1 MPAILVVDDDRAI
14 RDMIRLALTRGG
26 YEVLEAGNALD
37 ARQIISTRIPDL
49 ILLDWMMPGQT
60 GFAFANPVCP
70 GIIQSSRMMPGQTGF
85 AFASALQKDPRY
97 RQIPVIMLTA
107 RDQEEDKVAALETG
121 ADDYVA
127 KPFSVSE
134 LLARIKAVLRRT
146 GRDTDGGI
154 LATGSLRL
162 DPESH
167 RATANDMPLELPPAE
182 FQLLMFFMTHPERV
196 YSRQQLID
204 GVWGTSSQVEE
215 RTIDVHIRR
224 LRMAL
229 EPFGHDKLIQT
240 VRGSG
245 YRLSTQE

>member
-1 MPAILVVDDDRAI
+1 MPVILVVDDDPAI

-26 YEVLEAGNALD
+26 HEVLEAGNALN
-37 ARQIISTRIPDL
+37 ARQLITSRVPDL

-60 GFAFANPVCP
+60 GFEFA
-70 GIIQSSRMMPGQTGF
+70 R
-85 AFASALQKDPRY
+85 ALQKDPRH

-107 RDQEEDKVAALETG
+107 RDQDEDKVAALEAG

-127 KPFSVSE
+127 KPFSVTE
-134 LLARIKAVLRRT
+134 LLARIKAVLRRASPDRT
-146 GRDTDGGI
+146 KEI
-154 LATGSLRL
+154 LATGSLHL
-162 DPESH
+162 DPSSH
-167 RATANDMPLELPPAE
+167 RVSIGDKLLKLPPAE
-182 FQLLMFFMTHPERV
+182 FQLLMFFMHHPERV

-204 GVWGTSSQVEE
+204 HVWGSTSQVEE

-229 EPFGHDKLIQT
+229 EPSGHSVLIQT

-245 YRLSTQE
+245 YRFSTRE